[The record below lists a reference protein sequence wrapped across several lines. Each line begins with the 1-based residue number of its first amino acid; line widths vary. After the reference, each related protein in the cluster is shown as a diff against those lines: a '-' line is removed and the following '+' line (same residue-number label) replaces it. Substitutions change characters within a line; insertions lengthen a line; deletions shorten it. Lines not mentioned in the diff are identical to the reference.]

1 MTAADDERTRRF
13 DTLFK
18 ERSPDVIAYCRW
30 RARSQSDAQDA
41 VAEVFLTAWRR
52 LDDVPAGDAA
62 RIWALR
68 HGAARDGKPA
78 ALQRPAHAAAR
89 ASQVAARQHGR
100 RRSVEPAAPA
110 GSE

>member
-1 MTAADDERTRRF
+1 MTVADDDRARRF

-52 LDDVPAGDAA
+52 LDDVPRLSA
-62 RIWALR
+62 RP
-68 HGAARDGKPA
+68 GA
-78 ALQRPAHAAAR
+78 
-89 ASQVAARQHGR
+89 R
-100 RRSVEPAAPA
+100 RVSGGTPLTGTRLEFSV
-110 GSE
+110 S

>member
-1 MTAADDERTRRF
+1 MTAADDERARRF

-52 LDDVPAGDAA
+52 LDERLDSLLVPELAGCLVA
-62 RIWALR
+62 R
-68 HGAARDGKPA
+68 P
-78 ALQRPAHAAAR
+78 
-89 ASQVAARQHGR
+89 
-100 RRSVEPAAPA
+100 
-110 GSE
+110 